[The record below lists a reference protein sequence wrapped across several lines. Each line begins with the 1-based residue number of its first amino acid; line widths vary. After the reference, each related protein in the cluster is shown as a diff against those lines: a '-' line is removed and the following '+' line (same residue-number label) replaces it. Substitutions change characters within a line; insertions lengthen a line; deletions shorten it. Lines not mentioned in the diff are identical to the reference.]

1 MFSHVWLYN
10 PLDCS
15 LPGSSVNGSFQAR
28 ILEWVAISSQPR
40 DQICNLYLL
49 HWKVDSLPL
58 CPLGSPFWNNVFLIL
73 NISFLTIFPYKTI
86 WNRIENINYKTLFI
100 SVPYLSSS
108 SFKQLNL
115 FSWWILFI
123 LTYKSRK
130 KEMSFSS
137 EKHAPVTLE
146 GESSTQSWH
155 TSWIKVKFLVS
166 CSPLLPP
173 LLPYSY

>member
-1 MFSHVWLYN
+1 MSDCTTPWTVACQAPLSMGVSRQEYWSGLPFLLDPGTKSVTCISCTGKWILYH
-10 PLDCS
+10 C
-15 LPGSSVNGSFQAR
+15 A
-28 ILEWVAISSQPR
+28 
-40 DQICNLYLL
+40 
-49 HWKVDSLPL
+49 
-58 CPLGSPFWNNVFLIL
+58 PLGSPFWNNVFLIL

-130 KEMSFSS
+130 REMSFSS

-155 TSWIKVKFLVS
+155 TS
-166 CSPLLPP
+166 
-173 LLPYSY
+173 